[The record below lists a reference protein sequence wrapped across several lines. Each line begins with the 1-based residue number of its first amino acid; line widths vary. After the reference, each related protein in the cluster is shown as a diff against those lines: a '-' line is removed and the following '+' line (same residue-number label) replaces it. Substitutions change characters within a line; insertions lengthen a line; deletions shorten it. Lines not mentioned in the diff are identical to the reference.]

1 VIESDQSSSPLR
13 RGLVVLGVAV
23 VAFYVIQKWL
33 ADILPLWAFASALVA
48 LGGWLAY
55 SVLPSSWQRIRIA
68 VLVVVVIA
76 GGLAAAPTSGLMLV
90 PAGSALL
97 QVTRTLRVPLAGSLA
112 LLVAAAAAIPL
123 GSLPVATSLL
133 AVLSMEAALVL
144 AFLAGLSRRQ
154 FLAAEAQSRELRE
167 RELVMREEQAKT
179 ATLEARQSVA
189 RDIHDLLA
197 HSLGGLV
204 IQLDA
209 VEALLE
215 AGSVESAAA
224 RIRDSRALA
233 ADGLREARRAVDA
246 LREVGDVEAV
256 DPDDFAAGL
265 FALVRAHES
274 LGGAIDLVE
283 TGERRTVPAG
293 LAMAVHRALQ
303 ESLTNARKHAP
314 GRRVAATVSWTE
326 DEVVLIVENHLAAE
340 PGARAGG
347 HGKGGGAGGNRNGNG
362 GGHGLTGMHERFA
375 ALPGGAATAGVD
387 GDRFVVLVRGSIR

>member
-1 VIESDQSSSPLR
+1 VIESDQSSGGLR
-13 RGLVVLGVAV
+13 RGLVVLGAAV
-23 VAFYVIQKWL
+23 VGYYVIQQWL
-33 ADILPLWAFASALVA
+33 ADILPPLAFVSALIA
-48 LGGWLAY
+48 LAGWLAY
-55 SVLPSSWQRIRIA
+55 SVLPSSWQRGRIA
-68 VLVVVVIA
+68 VLVVVAIA

-90 PAGSALL
+90 PTASALL
-97 QVTRTLRVPLAGSLA
+97 QVTRTLRVPLTGSLA
-112 LLVAAAAAIPL
+112 LLVAAAITIPL
-123 GSLPVATSLL
+123 GSLPVASSLL
-133 AVLSMEAALVL
+133 AVLSIEAGLAL

-154 FLAAEAQSRELRE
+154 FLVAEAQSRELRE

-215 AGSVESAAA
+215 AGSVEPAAA

-246 LREVGDVEAV
+246 LREVGDAQAV

-265 FALVRAHES
+265 FALARAHES

-283 TGERRTVPAG
+283 TGERRMVPAG
-293 LAMAVHRALQ
+293 LAMGVHRALQ

-326 DEVVLIVENHLAAE
+326 DEVVLIVENPLAAE
-340 PGARAGG
+340 PGHGAAGDS
-347 HGKGGGAGGNRNGNG
+347 GKG
-362 GGHGLTGMHERFA
+362 GGHGLTGMRERFA
-375 ALPGGAATAGVD
+375 ALPGGTATAGID
-387 GDRFVVLVRGSIR
+387 GDRFVVRVRGSIR

>member
-1 VIESDQSSSPLR
+1 VIESDQSSSRLR
-13 RGLVVLGVAV
+13 RGLVVLGAAV
-23 VAFYVIQKWL
+23 VGYYVIQQWL
-33 ADILPLWAFASALVA
+33 ADILPPWAFASALIA
-48 LGGWLAY
+48 LAGWLAY
-55 SVLPSSWQRIRIA
+55 SALPSSWQRGRIA
-68 VLVVVVIA
+68 VLVVVAIA
-76 GGLAAAPTSGLMLV
+76 GSLAAAPTSGLMLV
-90 PAGSALL
+90 PTASALL
-97 QVTRTLRVPLAGSLA
+97 QVTRTLRVPLVGSLA
-112 LLVAAAAAIPL
+112 LLVAAAITIPL
-123 GSLPVATSLL
+123 GSLPVASSVL
-133 AVLSMEAALVL
+133 AVLSMEAGLAL

-167 RELVMREEQAKT
+167 RELVMREEQAKR

-215 AGSVESAAA
+215 AGSVEAAAA

-233 ADGLREARRAVDA
+233 AEGLREARRAVDA
-246 LREVGDVEAV
+246 LREVGDAQAV

-265 FALVRAHES
+265 FALARAHES

-293 LAMAVHRALQ
+293 LALAVHRALQ

-326 DEVVLIVENHLAAE
+326 DEVVLIVENPLTAE
-340 PGARAGG
+340 PGAGVPG
-347 HGKGGGAGGNRNGNG
+347 ESGTGGGEG
-362 GGHGLTGMHERFA
+362 GGHGLSGMRERFA
-375 ALPGGAATAGVD
+375 ALPGGAATAGID
-387 GDRFVVLVRGSIR
+387 GDRFVVLVRGSLR